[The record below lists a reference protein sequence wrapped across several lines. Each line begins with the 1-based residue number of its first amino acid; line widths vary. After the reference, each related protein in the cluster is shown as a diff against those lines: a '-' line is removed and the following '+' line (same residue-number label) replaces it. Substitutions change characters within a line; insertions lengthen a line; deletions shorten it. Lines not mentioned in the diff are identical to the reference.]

1 MPTSILGDLLLVAGL
16 VAATAV
22 VIGLGVALGLWIAR
36 LGRWEK
42 R

>member
-1 MPTSILGDLLLVAGL
+1 MRTPILEDILLVAGL
-16 VAATAV
+16 GATAVV